1 MSRKSF
7 WDPGVKM
14 KFLRLVMLP
23 LFSVVL
29 LLASGSVYSPPVH
42 AHPVGQETAPKKSAF
57 HYVCPMHEDIT
68 SKKPG
73 KCPKCK
79 MKLEKKKIK
88 EAKPPD
94 Q

>member
-1 MSRKSF
+1 
-7 WDPGVKM
+7 M
-14 KFLRLVMLP
+14 KVLRLLITP
-23 LFSVVL
+23 LLTIALILTAASLYSGAVVT
-29 LLASGSVYSPPVH
+29 AQQQRS
-42 AHPVGQETAPKKSAF
+42 AHSKKPAQF
-57 HYVCPMHEDIT
+57 HYICPMHEDIT

-88 EAKPPD
+88 EEAKPAD

>member
-1 MSRKSF
+1 MN
-7 WDPGVKM
+7 
-14 KFLRLVMLP
+14 LRLRMLP
-23 LFSVVL
+23 L
-29 LLASGSVYSPPVH
+29 LAAALFITGVSVYSIGV
-42 AHPVGQETAPKKSAF
+42 TAQKTHSASSQKAAQF
-57 HYVCPMHEDIT
+57 HYVCPMHEDVT